1 MIDSP
6 WLTPEQAAVYV
17 GCKSLKSFNHWTQSR
32 GVPADGK
39 RGRLRLFNRATLD
52 RVLRNDARP
61 MFRKVV
67 GL

>member
-1 MIDSP
+1 MTESF
-6 WLTPEQAAVYV
+6 WLTPEEAAKHVK
-17 GCKSLKSFNHWTQSR
+17 CKTLKSFNHWVQAR
-32 GVPADGK
+32 GVPAEGK
-39 RGRLRLFNRATLD
+39 RGRLRLFTTATLD